1 MVGDT
6 DTAFVLLDGYA
17 RRKHKCFL
25 AEMNLTRNGQDY
37 RLCFRPTGVDVKSPH
52 QYICKYLTLDA
63 RRVEAMGLAARL
75 TDEVARALDD
85 ALSPL
90 AALS

>member
-1 MVGDT
+1 MVEGQKN
-6 DTAFVLLDGYA
+6 AFVLLDGYA

-25 AEMNLTRNGQDY
+25 AEMDLTRTGTAF
-37 RLCFRPTGVDVKSPH
+37 RLCFRPTGVDVKSPNR
-52 QYICKYLTLDA
+52 YACKYLTLDA
-63 RRVEAMGLAARL
+63 SQVEAMGLKARL

-90 AALS
+90 STLS